1 MLRHARRL
9 KRCACIRNL
18 HVVSI
23 RSRLVWL
30 VIAVI
35 APALAFALYGTYA
48 VYRAQSAQVDQGM
61 KEVSRAVALAVD
73 RELNRYATIVS
84 TLAASPTIIRGDL
97 RTFHERLQQTKHA
110 VGSSVTIFDPQGTPL
125 ADTDYAFGTP
135 LPNLPDFRRC
145 KTAAQV
151 EVSPSFR
158 DPVSGVQSIAIRRP
172 VMRDGEVV
180 YYLAMEFP
188 VANIGAL
195 LAQQALPEKWLGVIL
210 DQDHTVV
217 ARTREPD
224 KHVGRHASAD
234 FVSQLHAS
242 SGVDGKMQSV
252 TRDAVPVTT
261 FFSHAPAS
269 GWTALIAIPRD
280 DLLASVLAPLGTVVP
295 GILVVLAL
303 AIILAIAVG
312 RTITRPLAQLD
323 DAASALARGEVF
335 EPPNTGM
342 NETDRTAQVM
352 AQASVTIH
360 HSSQEMAR
368 RVKDAVAQAER
379 SHQALL
385 QGQKLEAL
393 GNLTAG
399 ISHEFNNLLQSMT
412 MGLQLA
418 EMLTSHPRAKR
429 AIEGCQR
436 SANRATRLTRHLMT
450 FSRSRTA
457 DAEQVDLR
465 LLILGIHELLTGA
478 LPNRVTLTL
487 ELPEGAWPAVLDPVQ
502 CELAILNLAI
512 NARDAMPEGGPLVIA
527 LHKLTLVQ
535 DNPFGLAPGPYLC
548 VDVEDSG
555 CGMSPDVQAHVFEPF
570 FTTKPVGEGT
580 GLGLAQVYGFARQSG
595 GTVSLQSE
603 VGKGTRV
610 SLLLPRREHDAAAAL
625 EDQRVSVHAG
635 RPARVL
641 VVDDDAEVREAM
653 VAMLDEL
660 GYQVDEAPS
669 ADEALARLADRRQPT
684 IDILLSDVVMPGRLD
699 GVGLAEEVQRLYP
712 SIPVVL
718 ATGYTTRLAAASAFR
733 VLAKPFSHQAL
744 AETLA
749 EILDSSTPEP

>member
-9 KRCACIRNL
+9 KRCACIRNPC
-18 HVVSI
+18 VVSI

-135 LPNLPDFRRC
+135 LPRLPDFRRC
-145 KTAAQV
+145 KSAAQV

-158 DPVSGVQSIAIRRP
+158 DPVTGVQSIAIRRP

-242 SGVDGKMQSV
+242 SGVDGKVQSV
-252 TRDAVPVTT
+252 TRDDVPVTT

-280 DLLASVLAPLGTVVP
+280 DLLASALAPLGTVVP

-335 EPPNTGM
+335 DPPNTGM

-360 HSSQEMAR
+360 RSSQEMAR

-436 SANRATRLTRHLMT
+436 SAHRATRLTRHLMT

-465 LLILGIHELLTGA
+465 LLILGMHELLTGA

-535 DNPFGLAPGPYLC
+535 DNPVGLAPGPYLC

-595 GTVSLQSE
+595 GTVSIQSA

-625 EDQRVSVHAG
+625 EDQQVSVHAG

-669 ADEALARLADRRQPT
+669 ADDALARLADRRQPA

-712 SIPVVL
+712 TIPVVL

-749 EILDSSTPEP
+749 EILDSNTPEP

>member
-1 MLRHARRL
+1 M
-9 KRCACIRNL
+9 
-18 HVVSI
+18 SI

-84 TLAASPTIIRGDL
+84 TLAASPTIIRGDV

-135 LPNLPDFRRC
+135 LPSLPDFRRC
-145 KTAAQV
+145 KTAAQI

-158 DPVSGVQSIAIRRP
+158 DPVSGVQNIAIRRP

-188 VANIGAL
+188 VASIGAL

-242 SGVDGKMQSV
+242 SGVDGKVQSV

-335 EPPNTGM
+335 DPPNTGM

-360 HSSQEMAR
+360 RSSQEMAR

-465 LLILGIHELLTGA
+465 LLIVGMHELLTGA

-487 ELPEGAWPAVLDPVQ
+487 ELPEGPWPAVLDPVQ

-610 SLLLPRREHDAAAAL
+610 SLLLPRMEHEAAAAL
-625 EDQRVSVHAG
+625 EDQQVSVHAG

-669 ADEALARLADRRQPT
+669 ADDALARLADRRQPT

-712 SIPVVL
+712 TIPVIL
-718 ATGYTTRLAAASAFR
+718 ATGYTTRLTAASAFR

-749 EILDSSTPEP
+749 EILDSNTPEP

>member
-1 MLRHARRL
+1 M
-9 KRCACIRNL
+9 
-18 HVVSI
+18 SI

-125 ADTDYAFGTP
+125 ADTDYAFGAP
-135 LPNLPDFRRC
+135 LPSLPDFRRC
-145 KTAAQV
+145 KTAAQI

-158 DPVSGVQSIAIRRP
+158 DPVSGVQNIAIRRP

-188 VANIGAL
+188 VASIGAL

-210 DQDHTVV
+210 DQDHTVL

-242 SGVDGKMQSV
+242 SGVDGKVQSV

-335 EPPNTGM
+335 DPPNTGM

-465 LLILGIHELLTGA
+465 LLILGMHELLTGA

-535 DNPFGLAPGPYLC
+535 DNPFGLVPGAYLC

-610 SLLLPRREHDAAAAL
+610 SLLLPRMEHEAAAAL
-625 EDQRVSVHAG
+625 EDQQVSVRAG

-669 ADEALARLADRRQPT
+669 ADEALARLADRHQPT

-712 SIPVVL
+712 TIPVVL

-749 EILDSSTPEP
+749 EILDSNTPEP

>member
-1 MLRHARRL
+1 
-9 KRCACIRNL
+9 
-18 HVVSI
+18 
-23 RSRLVWL
+23 
-30 VIAVI
+30 
-35 APALAFALYGTYA
+35 
-48 VYRAQSAQVDQGM
+48 M

-73 RELNRYATIVS
+73 RELNRYATIVT
-84 TLAASPTIIRGDL
+84 TLAASPTIVRGDL
-97 RTFHERLQQTKHA
+97 RTFHQRLQQTEHLA
-110 VGSSVTIFDPQGTPL
+110 GTRVTILDQQGTPL

-135 LPNLPDFRRC
+135 LPSLPDFRKYRP
-145 KTAAQV
+145 AMRID
-151 EVSPSFR
+151 VSPSFR

-172 VMRDGEVV
+172 VMRDGKVV
-180 YYLAMEFP
+180 YYLAMDFP
-188 VANIGAL
+188 VAGISAL
-195 LAQQALPEKWLGVIL
+195 LDEQALPANWLGVIL
-210 DQDHTVV
+210 DQDHTVI
-217 ARTREPD
+217 ARTRDPD
-224 KHVGRHASAD
+224 KHVGRRASPD
-234 FVSQLHAS
+234 FVNQLNATA
-242 SGVDGKMQSV
+242 GVDGKVQSI

-261 FFSHAPAS
+261 FFSHAPDS
-269 GWTALIAIPRD
+269 GWLALVAIPRN
-280 DLLASVLAPLGTVVP
+280 DLLAAVLAPLGTVIL

-303 AIILAIAVG
+303 AIVLAIAVG

-335 EPPNTGM
+335 DPPNTGM

-465 LLILGIHELLTGA
+465 LLILGMHELLTGA

-535 DNPFGLAPGPYLC
+535 DNPFGLAPGPYLY

-610 SLLLPRREHDAAAAL
+610 SLLLPRMEHDATAAL
-625 EDQRVSVHAG
+625 EDQQVSVRAG
-635 RPARVL
+635 HPARVL

-712 SIPVVL
+712 TIPVVL

>member
-84 TLAASPTIIRGDL
+84 TLAASPTIVRGDL

-135 LPNLPDFRRC
+135 LPSLPDFRRC
-145 KTAAQV
+145 KTAAQI

-172 VMRDGEVV
+172 VMRDGKVV
-180 YYLAMEFP
+180 YYLAMDFP
-188 VANIGAL
+188 VAGISAL
-195 LAQQALPEKWLGVIL
+195 LDEQALPANWLGVIL

-242 SGVDGKMQSV
+242 SGVDGKVQSV
-252 TRDAVPVTT
+252 TRDDVPVTT

-280 DLLASVLAPLGTVVP
+280 DLLASALAPLGTVVP

-335 EPPNTGM
+335 DPPNTGM

-360 HSSQEMAR
+360 RSSQEMAR

-465 LLILGIHELLTGA
+465 LLILGMHELLTGA
-478 LPNRVTLTL
+478 LPNRVTLRL

-625 EDQRVSVHAG
+625 EDQQVSVRAG

-669 ADEALARLADRRQPT
+669 AGEALARLADRRQPT

-712 SIPVVL
+712 TIPVVL

-749 EILDSSTPEP
+749 EILDSNTPEP

>member
-1 MLRHARRL
+1 M
-9 KRCACIRNL
+9 
-18 HVVSI
+18 SI

-84 TLAASPTIIRGDL
+84 TLAASPTIIRGDV

-135 LPNLPDFRRC
+135 LPSLPDFRRC
-145 KTAAQV
+145 KTAAQI

-158 DPVSGVQSIAIRRP
+158 DPVSGVQNIAIRRP
-172 VMRDGEVV
+172 VMRDGEVL

-188 VANIGAL
+188 VASIGAL

-242 SGVDGKMQSV
+242 SGVDGKVQSV

-335 EPPNTGM
+335 DPPNTGM

-465 LLILGIHELLTGA
+465 LLILGMHELLTGA

-555 CGMSPDVQAHVFEPF
+555 CGMSPDVLAHVFEPF

-580 GLGLAQVYGFARQSG
+580 GLGLAQVYGFVRQSG

-625 EDQRVSVHAG
+625 EDQQVSVRAG

-669 ADEALARLADRRQPT
+669 ADDALARLADRRQPA

-712 SIPVVL
+712 TIPVVL

-744 AETLA
+744 AEALS
-749 EILDSSTPEP
+749 EILDSNTPEP

>member
-1 MLRHARRL
+1 M
-9 KRCACIRNL
+9 
-18 HVVSI
+18 SI

-48 VYRAQSAQVDQGM
+48 VYRAQSAHVDQGM

-73 RELNRYATIVS
+73 RELNRYATIVT
-84 TLAASPTIIRGDL
+84 TLAASPTIVRGDL
-97 RTFHERLQQTKHA
+97 RTFHQRLQQTEHLA
-110 VGSSVTIFDPQGTPL
+110 GTRVTILDQQGTPL

-135 LPNLPDFRRC
+135 LPSLPDFRKYRP
-145 KTAAQV
+145 AMRID
-151 EVSPSFR
+151 VSPSFR

-172 VMRDGEVV
+172 VMRDGKVV
-180 YYLAMEFP
+180 YYLAMDFP
-188 VANIGAL
+188 VAGISAL
-195 LAQQALPEKWLGVIL
+195 LDEQALPANWLGVIL
-210 DQDHTVV
+210 DQDHTVI
-217 ARTREPD
+217 ARTRDPD
-224 KHVGRHASAD
+224 KHVGRRASPD
-234 FVSQLHAS
+234 FVNQLNATA
-242 SGVDGKMQSV
+242 GVDGKVQSI

-261 FFSHAPAS
+261 FFSHAPDS
-269 GWTALIAIPRD
+269 GWLALVAIPRN
-280 DLLASVLAPLGTVVP
+280 DLLAAVLAPLGTVIL

-323 DAASALARGEVF
+323 DAASALARGEVLD
-335 EPPNTGM
+335 PPNTGM

-360 HSSQEMAR
+360 RSSQEMAR

-465 LLILGIHELLTGA
+465 LLILGMHELLTGA

-535 DNPFGLAPGPYLC
+535 DNPFGLVPGAYLC

-580 GLGLAQVYGFARQSG
+580 GLGLAQVYGFVRQSG

-625 EDQRVSVHAG
+625 EDQQVSVRAG

-660 GYQVDEAPS
+660 GYQVDEARS
-669 ADEALARLADRRQPT
+669 ADDALARLADRRQPA

-712 SIPVVL
+712 TIPIVL

-749 EILDSSTPEP
+749 EILDSNTPEP

>member
-1 MLRHARRL
+1 M
-9 KRCACIRNL
+9 
-18 HVVSI
+18 SI

-135 LPNLPDFRRC
+135 LPSLPDFRRC
-145 KTAAQV
+145 KTAAQI

-158 DPVSGVQSIAIRRP
+158 DPVTGVQSIAIRRP

-210 DQDHTVV
+210 DKDHSVV

-242 SGVDGKMQSV
+242 SSIDGKVQSV

-335 EPPNTGM
+335 DPPNTGM

-465 LLILGIHELLTGA
+465 LLILGMHELLTGA

-610 SLLLPRREHDAAAAL
+610 SLLLPRMEHEAAAAL
-625 EDQRVSVHAG
+625 EDQQVSVRAG

-712 SIPVVL
+712 TIPIVL

-749 EILDSSTPEP
+749 EILDSNTPEP

>member
-1 MLRHARRL
+1 M
-9 KRCACIRNL
+9 
-18 HVVSI
+18 SI

-135 LPNLPDFRRC
+135 LPSLPDFRRC

-158 DPVSGVQSIAIRRP
+158 DPVTGVQSIAIRRP

-242 SGVDGKMQSV
+242 SGVDGKVQSV

-280 DLLASVLAPLGTVVP
+280 DLLASALAPLGTVVP

-335 EPPNTGM
+335 DPPNTGM

-465 LLILGIHELLTGA
+465 LLILGMHELLTGA

-487 ELPEGAWPAVLDPVQ
+487 ELPEGTWPAVLDPVQ

-610 SLLLPRREHDAAAAL
+610 SLLLPRMEHDAAAAL
-625 EDQRVSVHAG
+625 EDQQVSVRAG

-712 SIPVVL
+712 TIPIVL
-718 ATGYTTRLAAASAFR
+718 ATGYTTRLTAASAFR

-749 EILDSSTPEP
+749 EILDSNTPEP

>member
-1 MLRHARRL
+1 M
-9 KRCACIRNL
+9 
-18 HVVSI
+18 SI

-135 LPNLPDFRRC
+135 LPSLPDFRRC
-145 KTAAQV
+145 KTAAQI

-188 VANIGAL
+188 VASIGAL

-242 SGVDGKMQSV
+242 SGVDGKVQSV

-280 DLLASVLAPLGTVVP
+280 DLLASALAPLGTVVP

-335 EPPNTGM
+335 DPPNTGM

-465 LLILGIHELLTGA
+465 LLILGMHELLTGA

-487 ELPEGAWPAVLDPVQ
+487 ELPEGTWPAVLDPVQ

-610 SLLLPRREHDAAAAL
+610 SLLLPRMEHDAAAAL
-625 EDQRVSVHAG
+625 EDQQVSVRAG

-712 SIPVVL
+712 TIPVVL
-718 ATGYTTRLAAASAFR
+718 ATGYTTRLTAASAFR

-749 EILDSSTPEP
+749 EILDSNTPEP

>member
-84 TLAASPTIIRGDL
+84 TLAASPTIVRGDL

-145 KTAAQV
+145 KTAAQG

-234 FVSQLHAS
+234 FVSHLHAS
-242 SGVDGKMQSV
+242 SGVDGKVQSV
-252 TRDAVPVTT
+252 TRDDVPVTT

-280 DLLASVLAPLGTVVP
+280 DLLASALAPLGTVVP

-303 AIILAIAVG
+303 AIVLAIAVG

-335 EPPNTGM
+335 DPPNTGM

-360 HSSQEMAR
+360 RSSQEMAR

-436 SANRATRLTRHLMT
+436 SAHRATRLTRHLMT

-465 LLILGIHELLTGA
+465 LLILGMHELLTGA

-625 EDQRVSVHAG
+625 EDQQVSVRAG

-641 VVDDDAEVREAM
+641 VVDDDTEVREAM

-712 SIPVVL
+712 TIPVVL

-749 EILDSSTPEP
+749 EILDSNTPEP

>member
-135 LPNLPDFRRC
+135 LPRLPDFRRC
-145 KTAAQV
+145 KSAAQV

-158 DPVSGVQSIAIRRP
+158 DPVTGVQSIAIRRP

-242 SGVDGKMQSV
+242 SGVDGKVQSV

-280 DLLASVLAPLGTVVP
+280 DLLASAFAPLGTVVP

-335 EPPNTGM
+335 DPPNTGM

-352 AQASVTIH
+352 AQASVTIDR
-360 HSSQEMAR
+360 SSQEMAR

-465 LLILGIHELLTGA
+465 LLILGMHELLTGA

-487 ELPEGAWPAVLDPVQ
+487 ELPEGPWPAVLDPVQ

-535 DNPFGLAPGPYLC
+535 DNPFGLVPGAYLC

-580 GLGLAQVYGFARQSG
+580 GLGLAQVYGFVRQSG

-625 EDQRVSVHAG
+625 EDQQVSVRAG

-669 ADEALARLADRRQPT
+669 ADDALARLADRRQPA

-712 SIPVVL
+712 TIPVVL

-744 AETLA
+744 AEALS
-749 EILDSSTPEP
+749 EILDSNTPEP

>member
-1 MLRHARRL
+1 M
-9 KRCACIRNL
+9 
-18 HVVSI
+18 SI

-48 VYRAQSAQVDQGM
+48 VYRAQSAHVDQGM

-73 RELNRYATIVS
+73 RDLNRYATIVT
-84 TLAASPTIIRGDL
+84 TLAASPTIVRGDL
-97 RTFHERLQQTKHA
+97 RTFHQRLQQTKHA

-135 LPNLPDFRRC
+135 LPSLPDFRRC
-145 KTAAQV
+145 KTAAQI

-158 DPVSGVQSIAIRRP
+158 DPVSGVQNIAIRRP

-188 VANIGAL
+188 VASIGAL

-210 DQDHTVV
+210 DQDHTVL

-242 SGVDGKMQSV
+242 SGVDGKVQSV

-335 EPPNTGM
+335 DPPNTGM

-465 LLILGIHELLTGA
+465 LLILGMHELLTGA

-610 SLLLPRREHDAAAAL
+610 SLLLPRREHDAAAVL
-625 EDQRVSVHAG
+625 EDQQVSVRAG

-669 ADEALARLADRRQPT
+669 ADDALARLADRRQPA

-712 SIPVVL
+712 TIPVVL

-733 VLAKPFSHQAL
+733 VLAKPFSHQTL

>member
-135 LPNLPDFRRC
+135 LPSLPDFRRC
-145 KTAAQV
+145 KTAAQI

-224 KHVGRHASAD
+224 KHIGRHASAD

-242 SGVDGKMQSV
+242 SGVDGKVQSV

-335 EPPNTGM
+335 DPPNTGM

-360 HSSQEMAR
+360 RSSQEMAR

-465 LLILGIHELLTGA
+465 LLILGMHELLTGA

-535 DNPFGLAPGPYLC
+535 DNPFGLAPGSYLC

-610 SLLLPRREHDAAAAL
+610 SLLLPRMEHGAAAAL
-625 EDQRVSVHAG
+625 EDQQVSVRAG

-718 ATGYTTRLAAASAFR
+718 ATGYTTRLTAASAFR

-749 EILDSSTPEP
+749 EILDSNTPEP

>member
-1 MLRHARRL
+1 M
-9 KRCACIRNL
+9 
-18 HVVSI
+18 SI

-48 VYRAQSAQVDQGM
+48 VYRAQSAHVDQGM

-73 RELNRYATIVS
+73 RELNRYATIVT
-84 TLAASPTIIRGDL
+84 TLAASPTIVRGDL
-97 RTFHERLQQTKHA
+97 RTFHQRLQQTEHLA
-110 VGSSVTIFDPQGTPL
+110 GTRVTILDQQGTPL

-135 LPNLPDFRRC
+135 LPSLPDFRKYRP
-145 KTAAQV
+145 AMRID
-151 EVSPSFR
+151 VSPSFR

-172 VMRDGEVV
+172 VMRDGKVV
-180 YYLAMEFP
+180 YYLAMDFP
-188 VANIGAL
+188 VAGISAL
-195 LAQQALPEKWLGVIL
+195 LDEQALPANWLGVIL
-210 DQDHTVV
+210 DQDHTVI
-217 ARTREPD
+217 ARTRDPD
-224 KHVGRHASAD
+224 KHVGRRASAD
-234 FVSQLHAS
+234 FVNQLNATA
-242 SGVDGKMQSV
+242 GVDGKVQSI

-261 FFSHAPAS
+261 FFSHAPDS
-269 GWTALIAIPRD
+269 GWLALVAIPRN
-280 DLLASVLAPLGTVVP
+280 DLLAAVLAPLGTVIL

-303 AIILAIAVG
+303 AIVLAIAVG

-335 EPPNTGM
+335 DPPNTGM

-360 HSSQEMAR
+360 RSSQEMAR

-465 LLILGIHELLTGA
+465 LLILGMHELLTGA

-610 SLLLPRREHDAAAAL
+610 SLLLPRREHDAAAL
-625 EDQRVSVHAG
+625 EDQQVSVRAG

-712 SIPVVL
+712 TIPVVL

-749 EILDSSTPEP
+749 EILDSNTPEP

>member
-1 MLRHARRL
+1 M
-9 KRCACIRNL
+9 
-18 HVVSI
+18 SI

-48 VYRAQSAQVDQGM
+48 VYRAQSAHVDQGM

-73 RELNRYATIVS
+73 RELNRYATIVT
-84 TLAASPTIIRGDL
+84 TLAASPTIVRGDL
-97 RTFHERLQQTKHA
+97 RTFHQRLQQTEHLA
-110 VGSSVTIFDPQGTPL
+110 GTRVTILDQQGTPL

-135 LPNLPDFRRC
+135 LPSLPDFRKYRP
-145 KTAAQV
+145 AMRID
-151 EVSPSFR
+151 VSPSFR

-172 VMRDGEVV
+172 VMRDGKVV
-180 YYLAMEFP
+180 YYLAMDFP
-188 VANIGAL
+188 VAGISAL
-195 LAQQALPEKWLGVIL
+195 LDEQALPANWLGVIL
-210 DQDHTVV
+210 DQDHTVI
-217 ARTREPD
+217 ARTRDPD
-224 KHVGRHASAD
+224 KHVGRRASPD
-234 FVSQLHAS
+234 FVNQLNATA
-242 SGVDGKMQSV
+242 GVDGKVQSI

-261 FFSHAPAS
+261 FFSHAPDS
-269 GWTALIAIPRD
+269 GWLALVAIPRN
-280 DLLASVLAPLGTVVP
+280 DLLAAVLAPLGTVIL

-303 AIILAIAVG
+303 AIVLAIAVG

-335 EPPNTGM
+335 DPPNTGM

-465 LLILGIHELLTGA
+465 LLILGMHELLTGA

-603 VGKGTRV
+603 GGKGTRV

-625 EDQRVSVHAG
+625 EDQQVSVHAG

-712 SIPVVL
+712 TIPIVL

-749 EILDSSTPEP
+749 EILDSNTPEP

>member
-1 MLRHARRL
+1 M
-9 KRCACIRNL
+9 
-18 HVVSI
+18 SI

-84 TLAASPTIIRGDL
+84 TLAASPTIVRGDV

-135 LPNLPDFRRC
+135 LPSLPDFRRC

-242 SGVDGKMQSV
+242 SGVDGKVQSV
-252 TRDAVPVTT
+252 TRDDVPVTT
-261 FFSHAPAS
+261 FFSHAPAP

-295 GILVVLAL
+295 GILVILAL
-303 AIILAIAVG
+303 AIVLAIAVG

-335 EPPNTGM
+335 DPPNTGM

-360 HSSQEMAR
+360 RSSQEMAR

-436 SANRATRLTRHLMT
+436 SAHRATRLTRHLMT

-465 LLILGIHELLTGA
+465 LLILGMHELLTGA

-527 LHKLTLVQ
+527 LHQLTLVQ
-535 DNPFGLAPGPYLC
+535 DNPFGLAAGPYLC

-580 GLGLAQVYGFARQSG
+580 GLGLAQVYGFVRQSG

-625 EDQRVSVHAG
+625 EDQQVSVRAG

-749 EILDSSTPEP
+749 EILDSNTPEP

>member
-1 MLRHARRL
+1 M
-9 KRCACIRNL
+9 
-18 HVVSI
+18 SI

-48 VYRAQSAQVDQGM
+48 VYRAQSAQVDEGM

-135 LPNLPDFRRC
+135 LPSLPDFRRC
-145 KTAAQV
+145 KTAAQI

-158 DPVSGVQSIAIRRP
+158 DPVSGVQNIAIRRP

-188 VANIGAL
+188 VASIGAL

-242 SGVDGKMQSV
+242 SSIDGKVQSV

-280 DLLASVLAPLGTVVP
+280 DLLASALAPLGTVVP

-335 EPPNTGM
+335 DPPNTGM

-465 LLILGIHELLTGA
+465 LLILGMHELLTGA

-535 DNPFGLAPGPYLC
+535 DNPFGLVPGAYLC

-580 GLGLAQVYGFARQSG
+580 GLGLAQVYGFVRQSG

-625 EDQRVSVHAG
+625 EDQQVSVRAG

-669 ADEALARLADRRQPT
+669 ADDALARLADRRQPA

-718 ATGYTTRLAAASAFR
+718 ATGYTTRLTAASAFR

-749 EILDSSTPEP
+749 EILDSNTPEP

>member
-1 MLRHARRL
+1 M
-9 KRCACIRNL
+9 
-18 HVVSI
+18 SI

-135 LPNLPDFRRC
+135 LPSLPDFRRC
-145 KTAAQV
+145 KTAAQI

-242 SGVDGKMQSV
+242 SSIDGKVQSV
-252 TRDAVPVTT
+252 TRDDVPVTT

-280 DLLASVLAPLGTVVP
+280 DLLASALAPLGTVVP

-335 EPPNTGM
+335 DPPNTGM

-360 HSSQEMAR
+360 RSSQEMAR

-465 LLILGIHELLTGA
+465 VLILGMHELLTGA

-535 DNPFGLAPGPYLC
+535 DNPFGLVPGAYLC

-610 SLLLPRREHDAAAAL
+610 SLLLPRKEHDAAAAL
-625 EDQRVSVHAG
+625 EDQQVSVRAG

-744 AETLA
+744 AEALS
-749 EILDSSTPEP
+749 EILDSNTPEP

>member
-1 MLRHARRL
+1 M
-9 KRCACIRNL
+9 
-18 HVVSI
+18 SI

-48 VYRAQSAQVDQGM
+48 VYRAQSAQVDEGM

-135 LPNLPDFRRC
+135 LPSLPDFRRC
-145 KTAAQV
+145 KTAAQI

-188 VANIGAL
+188 VASIGAL

-242 SGVDGKMQSV
+242 SGVDGKVQSV

-280 DLLASVLAPLGTVVP
+280 DLLASALAPLGTVVP

-335 EPPNTGM
+335 DPPNTGM

-465 LLILGIHELLTGA
+465 LLILGMHELLTGA

-535 DNPFGLAPGPYLC
+535 DNPFGLVPGAYLC

-580 GLGLAQVYGFARQSG
+580 GLGLAQVYGFVRQSG

-625 EDQRVSVHAG
+625 EDQQVSVRAG

-660 GYQVDEAPS
+660 GYQVDEARS
-669 ADEALARLADRRQPT
+669 ADDALARLADRRQPA

-712 SIPVVL
+712 TIPIVL

-749 EILDSSTPEP
+749 EILDSNTPEP

>member
-84 TLAASPTIIRGDL
+84 TLAASPTIVRGDL

-135 LPNLPDFRRC
+135 LPSLPDFRRC
-145 KTAAQV
+145 KTAAQI

-158 DPVSGVQSIAIRRP
+158 DPVSGVQNIAIRRP

-188 VANIGAL
+188 VASIGAL

-224 KHVGRHASAD
+224 KHVGRQASAD

-242 SGVDGKMQSV
+242 SGVDGKVQSV

-335 EPPNTGM
+335 DPPNTGM

-360 HSSQEMAR
+360 RSSQEMAR

-465 LLILGIHELLTGA
+465 LLILGMHELLTGA

-487 ELPEGAWPAVLDPVQ
+487 ELPEGAWPALLDPVQ

-580 GLGLAQVYGFARQSG
+580 GLGLAQIYGFVRQSG

-610 SLLLPRREHDAAAAL
+610 SLLLPRREHEAAAAL
-625 EDQRVSVHAG
+625 EDQQVSVRAG

-749 EILDSSTPEP
+749 EILDSNTPEP

>member
-1 MLRHARRL
+1 MP
-9 KRCACIRNL
+9 
-18 HVVSI
+18 S
-23 RSRLVWL
+23 SP
-30 VIAVI
+30 
-35 APALAFALYGTYA
+35 PALAFALYGTYA
-48 VYRAQSAQVDQGM
+48 VYRAQSAHVDQGM

-73 RELNRYATIVS
+73 RELNRYATIVT
-84 TLAASPTIIRGDL
+84 TLAASPTIVRGDL
-97 RTFHERLQQTKHA
+97 HTFHQRLQQTEHLA
-110 VGSSVTIFDPQGTPL
+110 GTRVTILDQQGTPL

-135 LPNLPDFRRC
+135 LPSLPDFRKYRP
-145 KTAAQV
+145 AMRID
-151 EVSPSFR
+151 VSPSFR

-172 VMRDGEVV
+172 VMRDGKVV
-180 YYLAMEFP
+180 YYLAMDFP
-188 VANIGAL
+188 VAGISAL
-195 LAQQALPEKWLGVIL
+195 LDEQALPANWLGVIL
-210 DQDHTVV
+210 DQDHTVI
-217 ARTREPD
+217 ARTRDPD
-224 KHVGRHASAD
+224 KHVGRRASPD
-234 FVSQLHAS
+234 FVNQLNATA
-242 SGVDGKMQSV
+242 GVDGKVQSI

-261 FFSHAPAS
+261 FFSHAPDS
-269 GWTALIAIPRD
+269 GWLALVAIPRN
-280 DLLASVLAPLGTVVP
+280 DLLAAVLAPLGTVIL

-303 AIILAIAVG
+303 AIVLAIAVG

-335 EPPNTGM
+335 DPPNTGM

-360 HSSQEMAR
+360 RSSQEMAR

-465 LLILGIHELLTGA
+465 LLILGMHELLTGA
-478 LPNRVTLTL
+478 LPNRVTLRL

-535 DNPFGLAPGPYLC
+535 DNPFGLAPEPYLR

-580 GLGLAQVYGFARQSG
+580 GLGLVQVYGFARQSG

-610 SLLLPRREHDAAAAL
+610 SLLLPRMEHEAAAAL
-625 EDQRVSVHAG
+625 EDQQVSVRAG

-684 IDILLSDVVMPGRLD
+684 IDILVSDVVMPGRLD

-712 SIPVVL
+712 TIPVIL
-718 ATGYTTRLAAASAFR
+718 ATGYTTRLTTASAFR

-749 EILDSSTPEP
+749 EILDSNTPEP

>member
-1 MLRHARRL
+1 M
-9 KRCACIRNL
+9 
-18 HVVSI
+18 SI

-84 TLAASPTIIRGDL
+84 TLAASPTIIRGDV

-135 LPNLPDFRRC
+135 LPSLPDFRRC
-145 KTAAQV
+145 KTAAQI

-158 DPVSGVQSIAIRRP
+158 DPVSGVQNIAIRRP

-188 VANIGAL
+188 VASIGAL

-242 SGVDGKMQSV
+242 SGVDGKVQSV

-335 EPPNTGM
+335 DPPNTGM

-360 HSSQEMAR
+360 RSSQEMAR

-429 AIEGCQR
+429 VIEGCQR

-465 LLILGIHELLTGA
+465 LLIVGMHELLTGA

-625 EDQRVSVHAG
+625 EDQQVSVHAG

-669 ADEALARLADRRQPT
+669 ADDALARLADRRQPT

-712 SIPVVL
+712 TIPVIL
-718 ATGYTTRLAAASAFR
+718 ATGYTTRLTAASAFR

-749 EILDSSTPEP
+749 EILDSNTPEP

>member
-1 MLRHARRL
+1 M
-9 KRCACIRNL
+9 
-18 HVVSI
+18 SI

-48 VYRAQSAQVDQGM
+48 VYRAQSAHVDQGM

-73 RELNRYATIVS
+73 RELNRYATIVT
-84 TLAASPTIIRGDL
+84 TLAASPTIVRGDL
-97 RTFHERLQQTKHA
+97 RTFHQRLQQTEHLA
-110 VGSSVTIFDPQGTPL
+110 GTRVTILDQQGTPL

-135 LPNLPDFRRC
+135 LPSLPDFRKYRP
-145 KTAAQV
+145 AMRID
-151 EVSPSFR
+151 VSPSFR

-172 VMRDGEVV
+172 VMRDGKVV
-180 YYLAMEFP
+180 YYLAMDFP
-188 VANIGAL
+188 VAGISAL
-195 LAQQALPEKWLGVIL
+195 LDEQALPANWLGVIL
-210 DQDHTVV
+210 DQDHTVI
-217 ARTREPD
+217 ARTRDPD
-224 KHVGRHASAD
+224 KHVGRRASPD
-234 FVSQLHAS
+234 FVNQLNATA
-242 SGVDGKMQSV
+242 GVDGKVQSI

-261 FFSHAPAS
+261 FFSHAPDS
-269 GWTALIAIPRD
+269 GWLALVAIPRN
-280 DLLASVLAPLGTVVP
+280 DLLAAVLAPLGTVIL
-295 GILVVLAL
+295 GTLVVLAL
-303 AIILAIAVG
+303 AIVLAIAVG

-335 EPPNTGM
+335 HPPNTGM

-360 HSSQEMAR
+360 RSSQEMAR

-465 LLILGIHELLTGA
+465 LLILGMHELLTGA
-478 LPNRVTLTL
+478 LPNRVTLRL
-487 ELPEGAWPAVLDPVQ
+487 ELPEGPWPAVLDPVQ

-610 SLLLPRREHDAAAAL
+610 SLLLPRMEHDAAAAL
-625 EDQRVSVHAG
+625 EDQQVSVRAG

-718 ATGYTTRLAAASAFR
+718 ATGYTTRLTAASAFR
-733 VLAKPFSHQAL
+733 VLAKPFSHQVL

-749 EILDSSTPEP
+749 EILDSNTPEP

>member
-1 MLRHARRL
+1 M
-9 KRCACIRNL
+9 
-18 HVVSI
+18 SI

-135 LPNLPDFRRC
+135 LPRLPDFRRC
-145 KTAAQV
+145 KSAAQV

-158 DPVSGVQSIAIRRP
+158 DPVTGVQSIAIRRP

-242 SGVDGKMQSV
+242 SGVDGKVQSV

-280 DLLASVLAPLGTVVP
+280 DLLASAFAPLGTVVP

-335 EPPNTGM
+335 DPPNTGM

-352 AQASVTIH
+352 AQASVTIDR
-360 HSSQEMAR
+360 SSQEMAR

-465 LLILGIHELLTGA
+465 LLILGMHELLTGA

-487 ELPEGAWPAVLDPVQ
+487 ELPEGPWPAVLDPVQ

-535 DNPFGLAPGPYLC
+535 DNPFGLVPGAYLC

-580 GLGLAQVYGFARQSG
+580 GLGLAQVYGFVRQSG

-625 EDQRVSVHAG
+625 EDQQVSVRAG

-669 ADEALARLADRRQPT
+669 ADDALARLADRRQPA

-712 SIPVVL
+712 TIPVVL

-744 AETLA
+744 AEALS
-749 EILDSSTPEP
+749 EILDSNTPEP

>member
-1 MLRHARRL
+1 M
-9 KRCACIRNL
+9 
-18 HVVSI
+18 SI

-84 TLAASPTIIRGDL
+84 TLAASPTIIRGDV

-135 LPNLPDFRRC
+135 LPSLPDFRRC
-145 KTAAQV
+145 KTAAQI

-158 DPVSGVQSIAIRRP
+158 DPVSGVQNIAIRRP

-188 VANIGAL
+188 VASIGAL

-242 SGVDGKMQSV
+242 SGVDGKVQSV

-335 EPPNTGM
+335 DPPNTGM

-360 HSSQEMAR
+360 RSSQEMAR

-465 LLILGIHELLTGA
+465 LLIVGMHELLTGA

-487 ELPEGAWPAVLDPVQ
+487 ELPEGPWPAVLDPVQ

-535 DNPFGLAPGPYLC
+535 DNPFGLVPGAYLC

-555 CGMSPDVQAHVFEPF
+555 CGMSPNVQAHVFEPF

-610 SLLLPRREHDAAAAL
+610 SLLLPRMEHEAAAAL
-625 EDQRVSVHAG
+625 EDQQVSVRAG

-712 SIPVVL
+712 TIPVIL
-718 ATGYTTRLAAASAFR
+718 ATGYTTRLTAASAFR

-749 EILDSSTPEP
+749 EILDSNTPEP

>member
-1 MLRHARRL
+1 M
-9 KRCACIRNL
+9 
-18 HVVSI
+18 SI

-135 LPNLPDFRRC
+135 LPRLPDFRRC
-145 KTAAQV
+145 KSAAQV

-158 DPVSGVQSIAIRRP
+158 DPVTGVQSIAIRRP

-180 YYLAMEFP
+180 YYLAMKFP
-188 VANIGAL
+188 VASIGAL

-234 FVSQLHAS
+234 FVSRLHAS
-242 SGVDGKMQSV
+242 SDVDGKVQSV
-252 TRDAVPVTT
+252 TRDDVPVTT

-335 EPPNTGM
+335 DPPNTGM

-352 AQASVTIH
+352 AQASVTINR
-360 HSSQEMAR
+360 SSQEMAR

-465 LLILGIHELLTGA
+465 LLILGMHELLTGA

-595 GTVSLQSE
+595 GTVSLQSA

-625 EDQRVSVHAG
+625 EDQQVSVHAG

-669 ADEALARLADRRQPT
+669 ADDALARLADRRQPA

-712 SIPVVL
+712 TIPVVL

-744 AETLA
+744 AEALS
-749 EILDSSTPEP
+749 EILDSNTPEP

>member
-1 MLRHARRL
+1 M
-9 KRCACIRNL
+9 
-18 HVVSI
+18 SI

-135 LPNLPDFRRC
+135 LPSLPDFRRC
-145 KTAAQV
+145 KTAAQI

-158 DPVSGVQSIAIRRP
+158 DPVTGVQSIAIRRP

-242 SGVDGKMQSV
+242 SGVDGKVQSV
-252 TRDAVPVTT
+252 TRDDVPVTT

-280 DLLASVLAPLGTVVP
+280 DLLASALAPLGTVVP

-323 DAASALARGEVF
+323 DAASALAQGEVF
-335 EPPNTGM
+335 DPPNTGM

-360 HSSQEMAR
+360 RSSQEMAR

-418 EMLTSHPRAKR
+418 EMLTSHPRARR

-436 SANRATRLTRHLMT
+436 SARRATRLTRHLMT

-465 LLILGIHELLTGA
+465 VLIIGMHELLTGA

-487 ELPEGAWPAVLDPVQ
+487 ELPEGAWPTVLDPVQ

-610 SLLLPRREHDAAAAL
+610 SLLLPRMEHDAAAL
-625 EDQRVSVHAG
+625 EDQQVSVRAG

-669 ADEALARLADRRQPT
+669 ADDALARLADRRQPA

-712 SIPVVL
+712 AIPVVL

-744 AETLA
+744 AEALS
-749 EILDSSTPEP
+749 EILDSNTPEP

>member
-1 MLRHARRL
+1 M
-9 KRCACIRNL
+9 
-18 HVVSI
+18 SI

-48 VYRAQSAQVDQGM
+48 VYRAQSAHVDQGM

-73 RELNRYATIVS
+73 RELNRYATIVT
-84 TLAASPTIIRGDL
+84 TLAASPTIVRGDL
-97 RTFHERLQQTKHA
+97 RTFHQRLQQTEHLA
-110 VGSSVTIFDPQGTPL
+110 GTRVTILDQQGTPL

-135 LPNLPDFRRC
+135 LPSLPDFRKYRP
-145 KTAAQV
+145 AMRID
-151 EVSPSFR
+151 VSPSFR

-172 VMRDGEVV
+172 VMRDGKVV
-180 YYLAMEFP
+180 YYLAMDFP
-188 VANIGAL
+188 VAGISAL
-195 LAQQALPEKWLGVIL
+195 LDEQALPANWLGVIL
-210 DQDHTVV
+210 DQDHTVI
-217 ARTREPD
+217 ARTRDPD
-224 KHVGRHASAD
+224 KHVGRRASPD
-234 FVSQLHAS
+234 FVNQLNATA
-242 SGVDGKMQSV
+242 GVDGKVQSI

-261 FFSHAPAS
+261 FFSHAPDS
-269 GWTALIAIPRD
+269 GWLALVAIPRN
-280 DLLASVLAPLGTVVP
+280 DLLAAVLAPLGTVIL

-323 DAASALARGEVF
+323 DAASALARGEVLD
-335 EPPNTGM
+335 PPNTGM

-360 HSSQEMAR
+360 RSSQEMAR

-465 LLILGIHELLTGA
+465 LLILGMHELLTGA

-610 SLLLPRREHDAAAAL
+610 SLLLPRMEHEAAAAL
-625 EDQRVSVHAG
+625 EDQQVSVRAG

-712 SIPVVL
+712 TIPIVL

-749 EILDSSTPEP
+749 EILDSNTPEP

>member
-1 MLRHARRL
+1 M
-9 KRCACIRNL
+9 
-18 HVVSI
+18 SI

-84 TLAASPTIIRGDL
+84 TLAASPTIVRGDL

-135 LPNLPDFRRC
+135 LPSLPDFRRC
-145 KTAAQV
+145 KTAAQI

-172 VMRDGEVV
+172 VMRDGKVV
-180 YYLAMEFP
+180 YYLAMDFP
-188 VANIGAL
+188 VAGISAL
-195 LAQQALPEKWLGVIL
+195 LDEQALPANWLGVIL

-242 SGVDGKMQSV
+242 SGVDGKVQSV
-252 TRDAVPVTT
+252 TRDDVPVTT

-280 DLLASVLAPLGTVVP
+280 DLLASALAPLGTVVP

-335 EPPNTGM
+335 DPPNTGM

-360 HSSQEMAR
+360 RSSQEMAR

-465 LLILGIHELLTGA
+465 LLILGMHELLTGA
-478 LPNRVTLTL
+478 LPNRVTLRL

-625 EDQRVSVHAG
+625 EDQQVSVRAG

-669 ADEALARLADRRQPT
+669 AGEALARLADRRQPT

-712 SIPVVL
+712 TIPVVL

-749 EILDSSTPEP
+749 EILDSNTPEP

>member
-1 MLRHARRL
+1 M
-9 KRCACIRNL
+9 
-18 HVVSI
+18 SI

-48 VYRAQSAQVDQGM
+48 VYRAQSAHVDQGM

-73 RELNRYATIVS
+73 RELNRYATIVT
-84 TLAASPTIIRGDL
+84 TLAASPTIVRGDL
-97 RTFHERLQQTKHA
+97 RTFHQRLQQTEHLA
-110 VGSSVTIFDPQGTPL
+110 GTRVTILDQQGTPL

-135 LPNLPDFRRC
+135 LPSLPDFRKYRP
-145 KTAAQV
+145 AMRID
-151 EVSPSFR
+151 VSPSFR

-172 VMRDGEVV
+172 VMRDGKVV
-180 YYLAMEFP
+180 YYLAMDFP
-188 VANIGAL
+188 VAGISAL
-195 LAQQALPEKWLGVIL
+195 LDEQALPANWLGVIL
-210 DQDHTVV
+210 DQDHTVI
-217 ARTREPD
+217 ARTRDPD
-224 KHVGRHASAD
+224 KHVGRRASPD
-234 FVSQLHAS
+234 FVNQLNATA
-242 SGVDGKMQSV
+242 GVDGKVQSI

-261 FFSHAPAS
+261 FFSHAPDS
-269 GWTALIAIPRD
+269 GWLALVAIPRN
-280 DLLASVLAPLGTVVP
+280 DLLAAVLAPLGTVIL

-335 EPPNTGM
+335 DPPNTGM

-360 HSSQEMAR
+360 RSSQEMAR

-465 LLILGIHELLTGA
+465 LLILGMHELLTGA

-625 EDQRVSVHAG
+625 EDQQVSVRAG
-635 RPARVL
+635 HPARVL

-718 ATGYTTRLAAASAFR
+718 ATGYTTRLTAASAFR
-733 VLAKPFSHQAL
+733 VLAKPFSHQVL

-749 EILDSSTPEP
+749 EILDSNTPEP

>member
-1 MLRHARRL
+1 M
-9 KRCACIRNL
+9 
-18 HVVSI
+18 SI

-135 LPNLPDFRRC
+135 LPSLPDFRRC
-145 KTAAQV
+145 KTAAQI

-158 DPVSGVQSIAIRRP
+158 DPVSGVQNIAIRRP

-188 VANIGAL
+188 VASIGAL

-242 SGVDGKMQSV
+242 SGVDGKVQSV

-335 EPPNTGM
+335 DPPNTGM

-368 RVKDAVAQAER
+368 RVNDAVAQAER

-465 LLILGIHELLTGA
+465 LLILGMHELLTGA

-535 DNPFGLAPGPYLC
+535 DNPFGLVPGAYLC

-610 SLLLPRREHDAAAAL
+610 SLLLPRMEHEAAAAL
-625 EDQRVSVHAG
+625 EDQQVSVRAG

-712 SIPVVL
+712 TIPIVL

-749 EILDSSTPEP
+749 EILDSNTPEP

>member
-1 MLRHARRL
+1 M
-9 KRCACIRNL
+9 
-18 HVVSI
+18 SI

-135 LPNLPDFRRC
+135 LPRLPDFRRC
-145 KTAAQV
+145 KSAAQV

-158 DPVSGVQSIAIRRP
+158 DPVTGVQSIAIRRP

-242 SGVDGKMQSV
+242 SGVDGKVQSV
-252 TRDAVPVTT
+252 TRDDVPVTT

-280 DLLASVLAPLGTVVP
+280 DLLASALAPLGTVVP

-335 EPPNTGM
+335 DPPNTGM

-360 HSSQEMAR
+360 RSSQEMAR

-436 SANRATRLTRHLMT
+436 SAHRATRLTRHLMT

-465 LLILGIHELLTGA
+465 LLILGMHELLTGA

-535 DNPFGLAPGPYLC
+535 DNPVGLAPGPYLC

-595 GTVSLQSE
+595 GTVSIQSA

-625 EDQRVSVHAG
+625 EDQQVSVHAG

-669 ADEALARLADRRQPT
+669 ADDALARLADRRQPA

-712 SIPVVL
+712 TIPVVL

-749 EILDSSTPEP
+749 EILDSNTPEP